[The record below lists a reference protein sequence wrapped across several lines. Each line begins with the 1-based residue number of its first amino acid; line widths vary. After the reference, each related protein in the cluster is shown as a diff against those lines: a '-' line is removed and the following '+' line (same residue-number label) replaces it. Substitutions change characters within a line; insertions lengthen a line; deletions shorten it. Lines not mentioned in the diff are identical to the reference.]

1 VFFCLWFLPVSGAA
15 QTTDTEVDMAEL
27 EKARNDPVV
36 FINYEGPHARV
47 ETINQIWEIGYSLGR
62 TIREGAVRAGSP
74 SRYFVNHRRSAPE
87 EDRLD
92 ADLFGLGVDAGVDHI
107 RNLRLI
113 LRGFLEGAY
122 DYSPADAGL
131 IAEYVTLYNAVFRG
145 SGDYFTGRYKG
156 PVIRDLLLDRAGLSI
171 RFDEW
176 PGRTM
181 MLIPLAFG
189 VPGSLSAV
197 DTSSITDT
205 RVVEEMR
212 AREDMGIDQRR
223 GMVDLKEREAEE
235 AEAVAARER
244 ETIREEEAQI
254 AREREALAA
263 EQAAIAREREEPRT
277 EEPSGG
283 PGPEERAAAETALT
297 EQGELRADESSGG
310 LAPEERAAAEMALAE
325 REAAAEEKEAEL
337 DRREA
342 ALEERREAAEQAEA
356 FAEQKA
362 GEAQRE
368 RSGIALDQQGIIAR
382 EESRLPGAGGLFG
395 IRMNGPDAVL
405 GRLVRIDGGS
415 GAELRSSALNSINPR
430 SLVIRNNRITAIAGE
445 EGGGGAIRLVEIHP
459 ETLEMI
465 RQGDDDMH
473 PQSLIWVNGQDLYA
487 ITGVN
492 GGWYLARFNS
502 DLVRQARSA
511 EPVHPNGTLTF
522 QDDLIVTQ
530 RANGAAMVLNGGDL
544 TERK

>member
-1 VFFCLWFLPVSGAA
+1 MLLLSLRLLPFSAAA
-15 QTTDTEVDMAEL
+15 QPTGAEVDMAEL
-27 EKARNDPVV
+27 EKGRNDPVV
-36 FINYEGPHARV
+36 FINYEGPHARI
-47 ETINQIWEIGYSLGR
+47 ETLNQIWEIGYSLGR
-62 TIREGAVRAGSP
+62 TIRDGAVRAGSP
-74 SRYFVNHRRSAPE
+74 SRYFVSHNRSAPE
-87 EDRLD
+87 EGRLD
-92 ADLFGLGVDAGVDHI
+92 ADLFGLGVDVGVDHI

-113 LRGFLEGAY
+113 LQGFLEGAY

-156 PVIRDLLLDRAGLSI
+156 PVIRNLLLDRAGLSI

-197 DTSSITDT
+197 DTSSIAGP
-205 RVVEEMR
+205 RVVEELR
-212 AREDMGIDQRR
+212 TREDLGIDQRR

-235 AEAVAARER
+235 AEAAAVRER
-244 ETIREEEAQI
+244 EEIREEEVQI
-254 AREREALAA
+254 AREREAVA
-263 EQAAIAREREEPRT
+263 EEQEAIARERE
-277 EEPSGG
+277 
-283 PGPEERAAAETALT
+283 
-297 EQGELRADESSGG
+297 ELRADESSGG
-310 LAPEERAAAEMALAE
+310 LPPEERAEAEAALAE
-325 REAAAEEKEAEL
+325 REAAAEEAEAAL
-337 DRREA
+337 DQREA
-342 ALEERREAAEQAEA
+342 ALEEKKEAAAETEA
-356 FAEQKA
+356 FAERKA
-362 GEAQRE
+362 EEAQQE
-368 RSGIALDQQGIIAR
+368 RSDIALDQQGIIAR
-382 EESRLPGAGGLFG
+382 EESRLPEAGGLFG

-405 GRLVRIDGGS
+405 GRLVRIDGGN
-415 GAELRSSALNSINPR
+415 GAELRSSALNSIYPR
-430 SLVIRNNRITAIAGE
+430 SLLIRSGRITAIAGE
-445 EGGGGAIRLVEIHP
+445 ERGGGAIRLVEINP
-459 ETLEMI
+459 ETLEMV

-511 EPVHPNGTLTF
+511 EQVHPNGTLTF
-522 QDDLIVTQ
+522 QDDLVVTQ